1 MTKIISII
9 GYAGVGKSSIINKL
23 KNELFLYD
31 IEYVTFGIGQN
42 KIAHKAV
49 IYNKVKNKKPT
60 LLIKILYN
68 LFYPVKAFDMFLQY
82 RKKITKSSADI
93 IITDRYCSD
102 LYATPHI
109 PLFIRK
115 CFLKL
120 CPIPDLTIY
129 LYDSPEEILKRSDIK
144 DINKIYKGLKD
155 YEHIINYLGA
165 IKTKPDI
172 GLVEKEII
180 QYLRGVKWNKKG

>member
-1 MTKIISII
+1 M
-9 GYAGVGKSSIINKL
+9 
-23 KNELFLYD
+23 
-31 IEYVTFGIGQN
+31 
-42 KIAHKAV
+42 
-49 IYNKVKNKKPT
+49 
-60 LLIKILYN
+60 
-68 LFYPVKAFDMFLQY
+68 
-82 RKKITKSSADI
+82 
-93 IITDRYCSD
+93 
-102 LYATPHI
+102 
-109 PLFIRK
+109 
-115 CFLKL
+115 
-120 CPIPDLTIY
+120 TIY